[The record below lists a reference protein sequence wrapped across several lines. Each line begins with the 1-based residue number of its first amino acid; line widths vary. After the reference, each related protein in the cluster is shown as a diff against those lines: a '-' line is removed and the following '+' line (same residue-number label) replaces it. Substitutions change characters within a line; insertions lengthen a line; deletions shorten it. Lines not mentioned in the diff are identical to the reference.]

1 MGKQAARKRSIRAA
15 DLDTAVLET
24 IRKQM
29 EVFLDT
35 QRVLHQLIALEKEK
49 VKRDIP
55 SSQLQQLQA
64 EIAKKRNIT
73 ASLYTDYR
81 DGVLSQDEYLYA
93 KETYQAELEQMEREE
108 RELRSMREK
117 AASVS
122 EGERKWVKLID
133 RYYHAKNLT
142 KDMVKA
148 FVKEIKLCDD
158 NSISIEFRY
167 MNEFEELLQECER
180 IRREVA

>member
-1 MGKQAARKRSIRAA
+1 M
-15 DLDTAVLET
+15 
-24 IRKQM
+24 
-29 EVFLDT
+29 DT

-49 VKRDIP
+49 IKRDIP
-55 SSQLQQLQA
+55 SSQLQKLQA
-64 EIAKKRNIT
+64 EIAKKRNMT

-122 EGERKWVKLID
+122 EGERKW
-133 RYYHAKNLT
+133 
-142 KDMVKA
+142 
-148 FVKEIKLCDD
+148 
-158 NSISIEFRY
+158 
-167 MNEFEELLQECER
+167 
-180 IRREVA
+180 